1 MTSRDIY
8 RCIGGIDDALIEEAA
23 EVKRRPRWLPIAALA
38 ACAALAIAIPLAV
51 HGLPG
56 FGASSEAP
64 NPAQTPAASEP
75 PAAETPA
82 EMPAAEEPAA
92 AEESAAEAPAEEP
105 AKDHSGGREDGDP
118 IAARILSA
126 TLGDLRLGMTSGE
139 VAARIG
145 GPDAYSNSGPVERAD
160 GLQEICW
167 FYNTSGSADVLSDV
181 QLTFVGDDLRDG
193 ADAELSGIRASSPSA
208 WTLDTGVGIGS
219 TRDEVLAAYPDAELD
234 SDTAD
239 GVAADRNWEQFY
251 YRAGDLYL
259 TITLRDEAVASIELG
274 GLNADHDPDEAAE
287 PEADPYTFTP
297 YETLSGDTVTAY
309 TRTETGW
316 EKQTLTGP
324 QAKHLV
330 TCLNISDPEPGETSG
345 DVQLWL
351 VFESGGVAALYGADG
366 ADTPGAIYRLEDE
379 AAFTA
384 ALEANE
390 DPAGALTRIEQCVFP
405 IAWDMIEK
413 AFTLAPEW

>member
-8 RCIGGIDDALIEEAA
+8 RCIGAIDDALIEEAA
-23 EVKRRPRWLPIAALA
+23 EIKRRARWLPIAALA

-64 NPAQTPAASEP
+64 NTAQTPAASEP
-75 PAAETPA
+75 AATESPAET
-82 EMPAAEEPAA
+82 PAAEEPAA
-92 AEESAAEAPAEEP
+92 AEEPQDEGTRGDPSNDVA
-105 AKDHSGGREDGDP
+105 DGGWEDGDP

-139 VAARIG
+139 VADLIG
-145 GPDAYSNSGPVERAD
+145 GPDSFSNSGPVERAD
-160 GLQEICW
+160 GLKEICW
-167 FYNTSGSADVLSDV
+167 FYNTSGSADVLHDV

-193 ADAELSGIRASSPSA
+193 PDAELSVIRVSSPSA
-208 WTLDTGVGIGS
+208 WKLDTGIGIGS

-239 GVAADRNWEQFY
+239 GVAADRDWEQFY

-259 TITLRDEAVASIELG
+259 TITLRDEAVMSIELG
-274 GLNADHDPDEAAE
+274 GLNADRDPDAE
-287 PEADPYTFTP
+287 TETKADPYSFTP
-297 YETLSGDTVTAY
+297 YETLSGESVTAY

-316 EKQTLTGP
+316 EKQILTGP

-351 VFESGGVAALYGADG
+351 VFESGGVAALYGAD
-366 ADTPGAIYRLEDE
+366 TPGAIYRLEDE
-379 AAFTA
+379 AAFNA

-390 DPAGALTRIEQCVFP
+390 DPGTSLTLIEQCVFP
-405 IAWDMIEK
+405 IAWDMIQE
-413 AFTLAPEW
+413 AFTLAPAW